1 MLARKTAASTRGRSV
16 VKACG
21 AAALV
26 GAALLVLAG
35 CSANPTAAL
44 SKLAHLDSGT
54 LLASGE
60 LPPTIEGVDA
70 DIVPSSYRLL
80 TEHDGTEFWVG
91 VTGDNDVCFVA
102 EAADTQARCVSAQ
115 QFGLHG
121 ATLRLESDDELYWLH
136 TEYMTV
142 DPVWTPISPNVAVRD

>member
-1 MLARKTAASTRGRSV
+1 MPSRKTPASSRTRSIA
-16 VKACG
+16 KAVG
-21 AAALV
+21 GAALV
-26 GAALLVLAG
+26 GTALLLLAG

-60 LPPTIEGVDA
+60 LPPTIEGVDS

-91 VTGDNDVCFVA
+91 VTGENDVCFVA

-142 DPVWTPISPNVAVRD
+142 GAIWTPISPNVAIRG

>member
-1 MLARKTAASTRGRSV
+1 MFSRKTASPIGRSIRKPLGGLAV
-16 VKACG
+16 A
-21 AAALV
+21 

-60 LPPTIEGVDA
+60 VPPTIEGVDS

-91 VTGDNDVCFVA
+91 VTGENDVCFVA
-102 EAADTQARCVSAQ
+102 EAASTQASCVSAQ

-121 ATLRLESDDELYWLH
+121 ATLRLGSGDELFWLH

-142 DPVWTPISPNVAVRD
+142 GPSWKPISANVAVRD